1 MEITNAKWNSLP
13 EQVQENKDNIQVLKE
28 ITSTPAVIY
37 NATVEIDT
45 GDGNVD
51 TSNIIETVETTKNA
65 YVLDTVGSLFKIIS
79 MTGTTVYILY
89 VASIRGTQGATGAN
103 GADGV
108 SITDVKVLL
117 DGVVDGQNVYR
128 VYVYLSNS
136 TVVDSGTITLNEP
149 QVEWKSAT
157 SNSDYVDSSAR
168 LRYFINGNICTV
180 IMTAYKQK
188 NVAVAQNTVL
198 YTGLPKAI
206 SISGGLRFCVVSQD
220 AANVKPVIRLNIN
233 NDGEILF
240 DESTALTN
248 TGTYYGC
255 VTYVIDT
262 EA

>member
-1 MEITNAKWNSLP
+1 MEITQTRYNTMP
-13 EQVQENKDNIQVLKE
+13 EQVQENMDNIKVLKN
-28 ITSTPAVIY
+28 IVNTPAVIY

-51 TSNIIETVETTKNA
+51 TSNIIETVGTTTNA
-65 YVLDTVGSLFKIIS
+65 YVLDTVGSLFKIVS
-79 MTGTTVYILY
+79 MVGTTVYILY
-89 VASIRGTQGATGAN
+89 VASIRGPQGAAGAN

-128 VYVYLSNS
+128 VYVYLSNG
-136 TVVDSGTITLNEP
+136 TTVDSGTITLNEP
-149 QVEWKSAT
+149 NVEWKSAT
-157 SNSDYVDSSAR
+157 SNSDYVDSTAR
-168 LRYFINGNICTV
+168 LRYFINGNVCTV
-180 IMTAYKQK
+180 IMTPYKQK
-188 NVAVAQNTVL
+188 NVEVVQNTVL

-240 DESTALTN
+240 DESTGLTN
-248 TGTYYGC
+248 TRSYYGC